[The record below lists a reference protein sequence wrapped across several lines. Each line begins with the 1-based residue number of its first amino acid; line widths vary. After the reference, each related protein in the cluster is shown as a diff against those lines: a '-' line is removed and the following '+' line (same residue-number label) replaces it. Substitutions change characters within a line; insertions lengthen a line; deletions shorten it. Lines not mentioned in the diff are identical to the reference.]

1 MARRIARSASRHH
14 CEEVAVTGK
23 VRQLLSVGHSYC
35 IALNRRLTEEMER
48 IGGPPWQVTTIA
60 PRFFHGDLSPIRTQ
74 ANPLEASSL
83 RILPAYLTGRT
94 SVFFYGRELAAALRN
109 SWNVI
114 HCWEEP
120 FILAGGQVAWWT
132 PRQIP
137 IVFWTGQNI
146 AKRYPPPFSWIEQF
160 CVGRCAGWMARG
172 QTGVDALLSKGY
184 GGRPHRVVPMGVD
197 TKCFRPDPSAR
208 GHVRSRLAWS
218 DAGPPVIGFLGRF
231 VEEKGLKILTAVLDN
246 LRSKWR
252 ALLVGGGPLA
262 ADLRQWSRRH
272 PDRVRIVT
280 GVQHDA
286 VPAYL
291 NAMDV
296 LCAPSQ
302 TRAHWRE
309 VFGRMLIEA
318 FACGVPVV
326 ASDSGE
332 IPYVVKDAGVIVG
345 EADHNS
351 WARAL
356 EMILEDP
363 SHRRELGARGLE
375 RARTVYSWRS
385 VARQHLDFLEEVLEK
400 QGEVS
405 SL

>member
-1 MARRIARSASRHH
+1 VTA
-14 CEEVAVTGK
+14 TGK

-35 IALNRRLTEEMER
+35 VALNRRLTEEMAR
-48 IGGPPWQVTTIA
+48 IGSPRWQVTTIA
-60 PRFFHGDLSPIRTQ
+60 PRFFHGDLGPIRTQ
-74 ANPLEASSL
+74 ADPFEASAL
-83 RILPAYLTGRT
+83 RILPAYLTRQIQ
-94 SVFFYGRELAAALRN
+94 VFFYGRELAAALRD
-109 SWNVI
+109 SWDMI

-120 FILAGGQVAWWT
+120 FIVAGGQVAWWT

-137 IVFWTGQNI
+137 LVFWTGQNI
-146 AKRYPPPFSWIEQF
+146 AKRYPPPFSRIEQF
-160 CVGRCAGWMARG
+160 CVERCSGWMARG

-184 GGRPHRVVPMGVD
+184 GGRPHRVVPLGVD
-197 TKCFRPDPSAR
+197 TKRFRPDPAAG
-208 GHVRSRLAWS
+208 GHIRSRLAWS

-246 LRSKWR
+246 LRSNWR

-262 ADLRQWSRRH
+262 PDLRQWSRRH

-280 GVQHDA
+280 GVQHHE

-302 TRAHWRE
+302 TRAQWRE

-345 EADHNS
+345 ETDQEG
-351 WARAL
+351 WERAL
-356 EMILEDP
+356 EAMLEDP
-363 SHRRELGARGLE
+363 SHRKELGARGLE
-375 RARTVYSWRS
+375 RARTVYAWPS
-385 VARQHLDFLEEVLEK
+385 VARQHLNFVEEVLE
-400 QGEVS
+400 QRSDVS
-405 SL
+405 AF